1 MVRSDFKYVF
11 KDIMDRQHFEDNMFF
26 SDPISRVTFFRGIAG
41 SPPAV
46 EHCAVYCILAL
57 SLTGLACLSSQCCG
71 LGEHDLMLQ
80 DINSKCSS
88 SDISLRQYLRCM
100 M

>member
-46 EHCAVYCILAL
+46 EHCSVYCHPC
-57 SLTGLACLSSQCCG
+57 SLTDVPEQS
-71 LGEHDLMLQ
+71 ML
-80 DINSKCSS
+80 
-88 SDISLRQYLRCM
+88 RVG
-100 M
+100 